1 MADIKCEFLAKCL
14 EFTRQMVV
22 DDVMFQI
29 NLKIGHGDENFEFNF
44 NNLQKKK
51 LSQIKRDT
59 ERRKEF
65 TKKKENIEKD
75 EFIEEKL
82 VKKETELKKMKSK
95 KIKLRVASHMGSAAG
110 NCSEISC
117 S

>member
-1 MADIKCEFLAKCL
+1 
-14 EFTRQMVV
+14 MVV
-22 DDVMFQI
+22 NDVMFKI

-51 LSQIKRDT
+51 PSQIKRDI

-65 TKKKENIEKD
+65 NRKKVKTENIEKD

-82 VKKETELKKMKSK
+82 VRKETELKKIKSK
-95 KIKLRVASHMGSAAG
+95 KIKLRVASHMGSAAETVVK
-110 NCSEISC
+110 SAV
-117 S
+117 